1 MFSLARANIGHQ
13 WKLFLAAISVLVLS
27 GCLIYTAIGISL
39 SNVRSV
45 TSYDRSLDIDLY
57 IESSKSLPGGRRGS
71 FPVSMLYFIEQFD
84 EVERA
89 EAHIKKRS
97 SYNFK
102 SGSEFGRLMINVM
115 ETDIKTLGYP
125 KQLHTEA
132 REALSFP
139 ETIFVASSLSSKY
152 GWEVG
157 DTIELTLP
165 VGSLKVAGI
174 VKGELGR
181 QALIGGS
188 LGNFVTTQTDN
199 IVTGRQQSPNMLE
212 DIAFIRIKLK
222 SVQNFDLSRQKL
234 DYYLKPYQLKTLLPQ
249 DYQNRIT
256 FDFIFENKALQ
267 GFLFVGALAVIIPL
281 FIVVQTLRSAIM
293 AQNVQFATMRALGV
307 PSRHLI
313 SVAMEQA
320 LWVGVLGAALS
331 YCGMLII
338 KWQLFE
344 RDIFMYLPLNVVG
357 NVSAAIIGAALLAGL
372 ISLFAIFKTQPQEL
386 LR

>member
-39 SNVRSV
+39 ANVRSV
-45 TSYDRSLDIDLY
+45 ASYDRSLDIDLY
-57 IESSKSLPGGRRGS
+57 IESAKSLPGTRRAS
-71 FPVSMLYFIEQFD
+71 FPFSMLYFIEQFE

-89 EAHIKKRS
+89 EAHLKRRTV
-97 SYNFK
+97 YNYK
-102 SGSEFGRLMINVM
+102 SGTEFGRLALNVLEM
-115 ETDIKTLGYP
+115 DTQSLGYP
-125 KQLHTEA
+125 KQLNKEA
-132 REALSFP
+132 RETLLFP
-139 ETIFVASSLSSKY
+139 ERVFVANSLAEKH
-152 GWEVG
+152 GWEIG
-157 DTIELTLP
+157 DTIELTRP
-165 VGSLKVAGI
+165 VGNLKIAGV

-181 QALIGGS
+181 QALFGGS
-188 LGNFVTTQTDN
+188 LGNFVASQTDN
-199 IVTGRQQSPNMLE
+199 IITGRSQPLRA
-212 DIAFIRIKLK
+212 DDTLAFIRIKLK
-222 SVQNFDLSRQKL
+222 SGQEFNIARQKL
-234 DYYLKPYQLKTLLPQ
+234 DHYLKPYQLKTLLPE

-267 GFLFVGALAVIIPL
+267 GFLFVGILAVIIPL

-320 LWVGVLGAALS
+320 LWVGILGAALS
-331 YCGMLII
+331 YCGMLFI

-344 RDIFMYLPLNVVG
+344 RDIFMYLPFNIVG
-357 NVSAAIIGAALLAGL
+357 NVSIAITGASLFAGL